1 MPPRA
6 ADFPARPGVH
16 VRSRPRPS
24 RQPRLRPRPHPR
36 PGVVAHP
43 ARRLCGPPAGQRRRL
58 APGPGHDQ
66 HRRRRPPRLPRPGPA
81 RRRGHPPAPRATHEL
96 ADVRARRRRPGRRW
110 LPRGRPRPCS
120 ASAPAASRATSR
132 PTASIVKPSGCG
144 RCSTSSRVATVTLV
158 VHDLGGLVGWELLDR
173 APTRIARLLVLNTTA
188 YDGSGHRSRCGC
200 WRGRWA
206 GVMASMMA
214 GPTMGPGQTATFL
227 KGNTGDPAHVDAA
240 TIDGVWWSLHE
251 GSTRPMRAMARSF
264 AAIGAEFPRYQAA
277 LRRFSGPARVLW
289 GGRDRVLRGE
299 VLVPR
304 FLADLGLPASAARIV
319 PDAGHFIVLD
329 DPVAVTEAILALV
342 HEAPASEARAE
353 RPAAGLDRAAPGR
366 PALGPSVRLAADVAD
381 RVSRDAA
388 IHDVRAGLRARGLI
402 GERWGYAVGL
412 DADVGWAEGPG
423 LPRRRLSA
431 RPRPRQP
438 RALGDRGRWARR
450 PTPGR
455 ERRPA
460 RGPDDR
466 RRHRPDGPG
475 ERARMGAG
483 RLDPRGLDGDRV
495 GGRGRPSPRA
505 HPRVLSWR
513 VPGRRPLP
521 RGGGWR
527 AERTCN
533 RSAWWSASTW
543 ATATEPGRGPSVTG
557 RGSACTSGRC
567 RTGKDRCDPAARPR
581 SPTARRSPPMTAR
594 RRCRPSDR
602 RRDGSASARGG

>member
-1 MPPRA
+1 MSALVPAHPGSRGYARARTLALASWLTLLVACAAHRPASVDAWRQGLATTNTADGDRLAYLDRGPRDGEVILLLHGLPTSSQMYARVADALA
-6 ADFPARPGVH
+6 AAGYR
-16 VRSRPRPS
+16 
-24 RQPRLRPRPHPR
+24 
-36 PGVVAHP
+36 VVAP
-43 ARRLCGPPAGQRRRL
+43 DLLGFGASSKPSDL
-58 APGPGHDQ
+58 AAYRFDRQ
-66 HRRRRPPRLPRPGPA
+66 AER
-81 RRRGHPPAPRATHEL
+81 
-96 ADVRARRRRPGRRW
+96 VRA
-110 LPRGRPRPCS
+110 LLDELE
-120 ASAPAASRATSR
+120 
-132 PTASIVKPSGCG
+132 
-144 RCSTSSRVATVTLV
+144 VATVTLV

-188 YDGSGHRSRCGC
+188 YDGFRPPFEMRMLAGPLG
-200 WRGRWA
+200 

-240 TIDGVWWSLHE
+240 TVDGVWWSLHE
-251 GSTRPMRAMARSF
+251 GTTRPMRAMARSF

-412 DADVGWAEGPG
+412 DADVGWAEGLAYRVAGYPLG
-423 LPRRRLSA
+423 LGLASRGRSVTVAGGLGVRRLAASGA
-431 RPRPRQP
+431 QLEVPMTVDAIAPMGP
-438 RALGDRGRWARR
+438 VSALGWVRAAWIPADSTAIAWEAAVGLRLGRTRAYF
-450 PTPGR
+450 PG
-455 ERRPA
+455 A
-460 RGPDDR
+460 YL
-466 RRHRPDGPG
+466 
-475 ERARMGAG
+475 GAG
-483 RLDPRGLDGDRV
+483 PYLAAVVAGGEDLQQVGVVVGLDLGD
-495 GGRGRPSPRA
+495 S
-505 HPRVLSWR
+505 H
-513 VPGRRPLP
+513 
-521 RGGGWR
+521 
-527 AERTCN
+527 
-533 RSAWWSASTW
+533 
-543 ATATEPGRGPSVTG
+543 
-557 RGSACTSGRC
+557 
-567 RTGKDRCDPAARPR
+567 
-581 SPTARRSPPMTAR
+581 
-594 RRCRPSDR
+594 
-602 RRDGSASARGG
+602 